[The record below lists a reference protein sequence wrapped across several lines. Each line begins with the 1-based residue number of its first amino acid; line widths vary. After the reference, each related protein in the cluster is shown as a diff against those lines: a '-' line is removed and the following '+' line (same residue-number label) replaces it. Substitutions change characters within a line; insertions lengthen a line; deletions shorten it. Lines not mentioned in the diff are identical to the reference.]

1 MDQGSSDSAKKAKGS
16 AFPSSSSSQAT
27 IVGSSTSS
35 SHGTAEAPLPPSQ
48 AAQRQLLPPPPRL
61 QLHSL
66 PDVAHDNI
74 APFLTSKDTSRMME
88 VSLWAMNTYGTRV
101 KEIKL
106 HARMQSGHSIIV
118 ALLRRRPGLE
128 RISVSYRIPGGGLA
142 DAMRSGYCNNLRT
155 LVFEMYTDSGY
166 KVVCSAL
173 ASGACPRLE
182 RLIVHSTDHCTW
194 GTREVMLE
202 LRKALTARAQ
212 GGCRA
217 LKALEVDS
225 DLNWSVLLSS
235 PGCDGLQQLQLR
247 LKSRHMLPFNNLR
260 DWLNRTKARSL
271 LTLKVMSVLPNVDIP
286 LDVVNALCS
295 DGVAPGLQSLSIEFA
310 GYASFSRILE
320 AIGQGAW
327 PDLREL
333 TDFSRYQWRR
343 VGI

>member
-1 MDQGSSDSAKKAKGS
+1 MDQGSSDFAKKAKGS
-16 AFPSSSSSQAT
+16 AFPSSSSSQPT
-27 IVGSSTSS
+27 VSS
-35 SHGTAEAPLPPSQ
+35 SASSSYGTVGPPLPPSQ
-48 AAQRQLLPPPPRL
+48 AAQASPPLPRL
-61 QLHSL
+61 QVHSL
-66 PDVAHDNI
+66 PDVAHDI
-74 APFLTSKDTSRMME
+74 ISSFLTSQDFPRMME
-88 VSLWAMNTYGTRV
+88 VSPWAMSTYRTRV
-101 KEIKL
+101 REIKL
-106 HARMQSGHSIIV
+106 HVPIRSGHSVVV

-128 RISVSYRIPGGGLA
+128 RISFSHRIPGGGLA